1 MKSVEL
7 MNLTAPF
14 QASETELHVRFAD
27 VDMMQVVHHSAY
39 IHWFE
44 KIRFKFMQDILG
56 VPFKQWLDAGI
67 ALPLTSCELTYKHA
81 FRFGDQ
87 PVGYARVEVFKQAKV
102 TLHYQVF
109 NRETGLLATTGS
121 TTHCFLG
128 PGHKLLLRI
137 PEFFAQAMTESSLRF
152 PDSLHHLES
161 RLGVT
166 ERHKETSK

>member
-1 MKSVEL
+1 
-7 MNLTAPF
+7 MNIRAPF

-102 TLHYQVF
+102 ALHYQVF
-109 NRETGLLATTGS
+109 NRETGVLATTGS

-128 PGHKLLLRI
+128 PGLKLLVRI
-137 PEFFAQAMTESSLRF
+137 PEFFALAMAESSQRF
-152 PDSLHHLES
+152 PDSLHHFDS
-161 RLGVT
+161 GQSMT
-166 ERHKETSK
+166 HKHKELSK